1 MKFSIKD
8 FSSKCDQL
16 HRFCGFGHIS
26 FLCPVFY
33 TKTGLLQRLFPN
45 VELLKLMFSV
55 ILNISRADRE
65 QNAFF
70 ENSTKDRESPT
81 LIFLP
86 P

>member
-1 MKFSIKD
+1 M
-8 FSSKCDQL
+8 
-16 HRFCGFGHIS
+16 
-26 FLCPVFY
+26 FY
-33 TKTGLLQRLFPN
+33 TKTGLLQGLSPN
-45 VELLKLMFSV
+45 LELLKLMFSV

>member
-1 MKFSIKD
+1 M
-8 FSSKCDQL
+8 
-16 HRFCGFGHIS
+16 
-26 FLCPVFY
+26 FY
-33 TKTGLLQRLFPN
+33 TKTGLLQGLFTN
-45 VELLKLMFSV
+45 VKLLKLMFSI

-65 QNAFF
+65 QNVFF

>member
-1 MKFSIKD
+1 M
-8 FSSKCDQL
+8 
-16 HRFCGFGHIS
+16 
-26 FLCPVFY
+26 VY
-33 TKTGLLQRLFPN
+33 TKTGLLQGLSPN
-45 VELLKLMFSV
+45 VKLLKLMFSV

>member
-1 MKFSIKD
+1 M
-8 FSSKCDQL
+8 
-16 HRFCGFGHIS
+16 
-26 FLCPVFY
+26 FY

-65 QNAFF
+65 QNVFF
-70 ENSTKDRESPT
+70 ESSTKDRESPT